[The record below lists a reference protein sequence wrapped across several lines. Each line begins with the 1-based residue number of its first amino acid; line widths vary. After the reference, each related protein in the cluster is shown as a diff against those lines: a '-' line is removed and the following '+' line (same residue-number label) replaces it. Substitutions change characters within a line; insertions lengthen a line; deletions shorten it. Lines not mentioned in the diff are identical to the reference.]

1 MPEEV
6 CDKRECKSLHSRSF
20 EGGRQ
25 SKSLGHDVLFQAW
38 YAAWVI
44 LPLEVGSKSLEQV
57 GGRKKSLGSIK

>member
-6 CDKRECKSLHSRSF
+6 CDKRESKSLHSRSF
-20 EGGRQ
+20 EVGRQ
-25 SKSLGHDVLFQAW
+25 SKSLGYDVFQAW

-44 LPLEVGSKSLEQV
+44 LPLEAGSKSLEQA